1 MHSLFCALC
10 LLLLPAFAHAAHS
23 IQAVKANKVLLQLD
37 ESPTAVDDV
46 FLAMDSSG
54 VEKAQIQIRQIK
66 DKRAIAYVIK
76 GELTQA
82 PDTYE
87 LVPGPKPATPAPA
100 PATPVPAP
108 TPTGPSVPQ
117 AKGYYG
123 GISQNQMNVSLT
135 NSTTLGLSGM
145 SFNFGAFYE
154 RALTHRVQVLARA
167 GYEGLKATGSL
178 SSNACGASCDV
189 EVGYLGADAVVK
201 YSFYDN
207 KKTWWLGGGL
217 GFLFPIIKS
226 SNVIDTGKMTLN
238 EKIILSAGLNW
249 YRTGNTFIPVQL
261 DYALQP
267 SNSIVTTSQIILR
280 VGYGTAF

>member
-1 MHSLFCALC
+1 MRSILC
-10 LLLLPAFAHAAHS
+10 LLGLLLLPALVNAAHS
-23 IQAVKANKVLLQLD
+23 IQAVKGNKVLLQLD

-46 FLAMDSSG
+46 FLAKDANG

-66 DKRAIAYVIK
+66 DKRAIAIIIK

-87 LVPGPKPATPAPA
+87 LVPGPKPEVTTAKPAATPA
-100 PATPVPAP
+100 
-108 TPTGPSVPQ
+108 GPSVPQ

-135 NSTTLGLSGM
+135 NSTTLALKGT

-178 SSNACGASCDV
+178 SSNACGSSCDV
-189 EVGYLGADAVVK
+189 DISYLGADAVVK

-249 YRTGNTFIPVQL
+249 YRTTNTFIPVQL

-267 SNSIVTTSQIILR
+267 SNSIVTTSQFILR